1 MISVFGFNI
10 DLFALS
16 IIGLYV
22 LSFVWIAIIAII
34 NHINDKNN
42 Q

>member
-1 MISVFGFNI
+1 MISIFGFNI
-10 DLFALS
+10 DWFAMS
-16 IIGLYV
+16 VIGLYL

-34 NHINDKNN
+34 NYLEGKNN